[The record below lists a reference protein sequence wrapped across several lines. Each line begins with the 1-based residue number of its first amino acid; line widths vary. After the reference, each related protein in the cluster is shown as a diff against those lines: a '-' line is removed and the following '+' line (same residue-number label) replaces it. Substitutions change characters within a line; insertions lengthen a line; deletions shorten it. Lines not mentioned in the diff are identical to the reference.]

1 MKPTT
6 EALKEYK
13 TSASEW
19 AAQRLADESTVIV
32 DVETT
37 GLLSKDPETEVVQ
50 VSIINVHARPLISML
65 IKPAQPMG
73 AEVIEIHKIT
83 NEQVQHQPTFP
94 QVAKFLSFILD
105 GKHLVAYNADFD
117 VKLLWHLFKKY
128 KQDLPKISG
137 SSCCMDRYA
146 EWCGDWN
153 EKKDGFRWQKLPQL
167 SGMPSHDA
175 FADCVS
181 TLKVMQM
188 MAANVDTQSLSAD
201 EISLDF

>member
-6 EALKEYK
+6 DELKEYK
-13 TSASEW
+13 DNASQW
-19 AAQRLADESTVIV
+19 AAERLADESTVIV

-50 VSIINVHARPLISML
+50 VSIVNIHGRPLFSML
-65 IKPAQPMG
+65 VKPSRPMG
-73 AEVIEIHKIT
+73 EEVIGIHKIT
-83 NEQVQHQPTFP
+83 NEQVQFQPTFP
-94 QVAKFLSFILD
+94 QIAKFLSFILE

-153 EKKDGFRWQKLPQL
+153 EKKDGFKWQKLPQL

-181 TLKVMQM
+181 TLKVIQV
-188 MAANVDTQSLSAD
+188 MAANVDTQDLSAD